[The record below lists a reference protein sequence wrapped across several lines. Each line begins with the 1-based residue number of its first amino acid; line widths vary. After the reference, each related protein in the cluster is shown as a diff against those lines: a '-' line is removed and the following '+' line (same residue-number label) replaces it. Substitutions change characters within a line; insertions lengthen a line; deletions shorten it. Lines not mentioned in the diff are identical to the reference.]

1 MHKHVAMVK
10 SHLEANSG
18 IEIRPTLH
26 FALKLF
32 VPIFPCDLGY
42 PSAIFY
48 NLFDHRVSAGVK
60 EAYYQQREGDQK
72 KDIYTRKEEESEG
85 RGLRRE

>member
-1 MHKHVAMVK
+1 MHKHVAIVK

-18 IEIRPTLH
+18 LEIRRTLH
-26 FALKLF
+26 FASKLF

-48 NLFDHRVSAGVK
+48 NLFDHRVSVGVK
-60 EAYYQQREGDQK
+60 EAYYQQREGDGK
-72 KDIYTRKEEESEG
+72 KDIYKEG
-85 RGLRRE
+85 RRE